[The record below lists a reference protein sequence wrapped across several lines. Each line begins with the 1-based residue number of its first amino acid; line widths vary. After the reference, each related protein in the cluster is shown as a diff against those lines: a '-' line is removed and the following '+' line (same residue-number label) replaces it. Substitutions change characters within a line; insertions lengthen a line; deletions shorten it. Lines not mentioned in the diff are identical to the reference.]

1 MRIAIGTSEHAWLA
15 TFLADVQ
22 PRRPIPP
29 SLLLAASRGPNKE
42 SRIIGYRAA
51 AWLFAFD
58 GYPSLQ
64 PEFIVPHGMWRR
76 GPFDHQRR
84 RIDDIEV
91 IEHDGV
97 LVTSARQ
104 TLGDLCGLPGADLDI
119 AERAVESAVR
129 GGLDELVLRDFAW
142 LFAFSR
148 HGTPKLCEVLER
160 RLVGERPTGSDLET
174 LWLQLYRKHGLPRP
188 IRQFPVHTADGV
200 WVADADFGWWGVKF
214 VVETDGVET
223 HKTPE
228 QVLHD
233 TTRQN
238 AIIDAG
244 FGLRRFTW
252 RHVTRTQRYVAR
264 ETMIGLSRAGLDLSK
279 IQKRGA

>member
-1 MRIAIGTSEHAWLA
+1 M
-15 TFLADVQ
+15 Q
-22 PRRPIPP
+22 PKRSIPP
-29 SLLLAASRGPNKE
+29 SLLIAASRGRNKA

-51 AWLFAFD
+51 AWLFTFD

-64 PEFIVPHGMWRR
+64 PEFIVPHGTWRR

-91 IEHDGV
+91 IEHEGV

-104 TLGDLCGLPGADLDI
+104 TLVDVCGLPGAGLDVI
-119 AERAVESAVR
+119 ERAVESALR
-129 GGLDELVLRDFAW
+129 QGLDELALRDFAW

-148 HGTPKLCEVLER
+148 HGTPAMCEVLTR
-160 RLVGERPTGSDLET
+160 RLVGEPPTGSDLET
-174 LWLQLYRKHGLPRP
+174 RCLQLYRKHGVPRP
-188 IRQFPVHTADGV
+188 IRQYPVRTPNGT
-200 WVADADFGWWGVKF
+200 WVADADFGWWAVKF

-223 HKTPE
+223 HRTPE
-228 QVLHD
+228 QVLYD

-244 FGLRRFTW
+244 FDLRRFTW
-252 RHVTRTQRYVAR
+252 RHVTRTPLYVVR

-279 IQKRGA
+279 TRKRGA